1 MYQFLQFN
9 CSTGITSQN
18 LFIMSQVEQHDILM
32 KKPLWWKYFSE
43 ENDFVII
50 LFRICL
56 YCYEC
61 LRCYVI
67 YENKNFTSLFYSYVK
82 NNVNNSEKDT
92 HSCCI
97 CFKSSLPSCN
107 STATG
112 NRPFLILMFLSSC
125 RLKVKLYGSIPIRSC
140 LERLQIFLWIQV
152 YFLYTVRQ

>member
-1 MYQFLQFN
+1 
-9 CSTGITSQN
+9 
-18 LFIMSQVEQHDILM
+18 M
-32 KKPLWWKYFSE
+32 KKALWWKYFSE

-50 LFRICL
+50 LIRICL

-67 YENKNFTSLFYSYVK
+67 YEKNFISLFYSYVR

-107 STATG
+107 STGTG
-112 NRPFLILMFLSSC
+112 NRPFLILIFLSC